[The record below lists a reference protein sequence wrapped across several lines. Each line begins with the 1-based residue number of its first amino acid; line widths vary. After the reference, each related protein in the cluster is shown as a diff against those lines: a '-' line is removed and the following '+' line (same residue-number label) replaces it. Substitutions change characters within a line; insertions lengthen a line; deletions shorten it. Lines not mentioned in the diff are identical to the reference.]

1 MKKTMRVVLLVA
13 VILMI
18 GFLPAYQMGAAVAG
32 IESDRHHFF
41 TFNKAMLKNDMQ
53 LQERGVVAVKRISL
67 AAKAI
72 NRFQVNAIQEPAFR
86 YEDYVKNPVEMK
98 VSQQIIFHELGR
110 YAKELGNQDTLIIY
124 SHSHGVKNQF
134 KEGEPW
140 GGMRLDIKG
149 DTLPHQGVTIWS
161 DYADALLS
169 IPAKNVIV
177 LVMCCYSG
185 GFVDYLR
192 EIEDRWKN
200 RTETGRN
207 FLVITS
213 QNNSLTSDP
222 VRIDGETYNPFTSA
236 VEQALQGKADGYKS
250 GNPDGAVTLEEF
262 VSFIMDTTHKLS
274 GQAFPQSI
282 GSYNKGEVLY
292 SLNYPMD
299 RGR

>member
-18 GFLPAYQMGAAVAG
+18 GFLPAYQAGAAAAG
-32 IESDRHHFF
+32 IESGRHHFF

-67 AAKAI
+67 AASAI
-72 NRFQVNAIQEPAFR
+72 KGFQINPILEPALR

-98 VSQQIIFHELGR
+98 VSQQTIFRELGR
-110 YAKELGNQDTLIIY
+110 YAKELSNQDTLIIY
-124 SHSHGVKNQF
+124 SHTHGVKNQF

-149 DTLPHQGVTIWS
+149 ETLPHQGVTIWS

-169 IPAKNVIV
+169 IPAKNVVV

-192 EIEDRWKN
+192 KIENQWKN
-200 RTETGRN
+200 RAETGRN

-213 QNNSLTSDP
+213 QNNILTSDP

-236 VEQALQGKADGYKS
+236 VERALQGKADGYKS
-250 GNPDGAVTLEEF
+250 GKPDGAVTLEEF
-262 VSFIMDTTHKLS
+262 VSFLMDTTHKLS
-274 GQAFPQSI
+274 DQAFPQSI

-292 SLNYPMD
+292 SLNSPMD
-299 RGR
+299 RGK